1 MKPSK
6 IASWIVFIAGFLY
19 FFVPLI
25 GTLVFSLSTD
35 PVGRSYSNMFA
46 DPQFFASLAFS
57 AVIGVMTIAFSILII
72 VPTAFWV
79 RLRMPQLRPVI
90 EFVTLM
96 PFVIPPVILV
106 FGLIHAYGGTT
117 LIPLAN
123 SDFGDNILVVAA
135 YVVLSLPYMYRSVDA
150 GLRAIDVRTIT
161 EASQS
166 LGAGWVRI
174 LWQIILPNLRV
185 ALLSGVFLTFAI
197 VIGEY
202 TIATFLVR
210 PSFGPYLSLLGQT
223 NVYQSS
229 AVTIVSFA
237 LTWIAMGLI
246 NVIGRRSPNQVQ
258 VAGGR

>member
-6 IASWIVFIAGFLY
+6 IASWVIFIAGFLY

-25 GTLVFSLSTD
+25 ATLIFSITTN
-35 PVGRSYSNMFA
+35 PPGRAYSNMFS
-46 DPQFFASLAFS
+46 DPQFFASLSFS
-57 AVIGVMTIAFSILII
+57 AIIGVLTIIFSILII

-79 RLRMPQLRPVI
+79 RLRLPQLRPLI

-106 FGLIHAYGGTT
+106 FGLIHAYGGQS
-117 LIPLAN
+117 LVPLAN

-166 LGAGWVRI
+166 LGAGWIRI

-185 ALLSGVFLTFAI
+185 ALLSGMFLTFAI

-210 PSFGPYLSLLGQT
+210 PSFGPYLSLLGQD
-223 NVYQSS
+223 NIYQSS
-229 AVTIVSFA
+229 AVTVVSFA

-246 NVIGRRSPNQVQ
+246 NVIGRRSKNQVPA
-258 VAGGR
+258 VGGR

>member
-6 IASWIVFIAGFLY
+6 VVSWVVFIAGFLY

-25 GTLVFSLSTD
+25 ATLVFSLSTN
-35 PVGRSYSNMFA
+35 PAGRAYSGVFADSQFFGSLSYSA
-46 DPQFFASLAFS
+46 L
-57 AVIGVMTIAFSILII
+57 IGALTIVFSILII
-72 VPTAFWV
+72 VPTAYWV
-79 RLRMPQLRPVI
+79 RLRLPQLRPVV
-90 EFVTLM
+90 EFVTLL

-117 LIPLAN
+117 FLPLAN
-123 SDFGDNILVVAA
+123 SDLGDNVLLVAA

-166 LGAGWVRI
+166 LGAGWIRI

-210 PSFGPYLSLLGQT
+210 PAFGPYLSLLGQD
-223 NVYQSS
+223 NEYQSA
-229 AVTIVSFA
+229 AVSLISFA

-246 NVIGRRSPNQVQ
+246 NVIGRRSRNQVQ
-258 VAGGR
+258 VAGLR

>member
-6 IASWIVFIAGFLY
+6 VVSWVVFIAGFLY

-25 GTLVFSLSTD
+25 ATLVFSLSTN
-35 PVGRSYSNMFA
+35 PAGRAYSGVFADSKFFGSLSYSA
-46 DPQFFASLAFS
+46 L
-57 AVIGVMTIAFSILII
+57 IGALTIVFSILII
-72 VPTAFWV
+72 VPTAYWV
-79 RLRMPQLRPVI
+79 RLRLPQLRPFV
-90 EFVTLM
+90 EFVTLL

-117 LIPLAN
+117 FLPLAN
-123 SDFGDNILVVAA
+123 SDLGDNVLLVAA

-166 LGAGWVRI
+166 LGAGWIRI

-210 PSFGPYLSLLGQT
+210 PAFGPYLSLLGQD
-223 NVYQSS
+223 NEYQSA
-229 AVTIVSFA
+229 AVSLISFA

-246 NVIGRRSPNQVQ
+246 NVIGRRSRNQVQ
-258 VAGGR
+258 VAGLR

>member
-1 MKPSK
+1 MKASK
-6 IASWIVFIAGFLY
+6 VLSWVIFIAGFLY

-25 GTLVFSLSTD
+25 GTLAYSLSTH
-35 PVGRSYSNMFA
+35 PAGRAYSNMFA
-46 DPQFFASLAFS
+46 DPAFFSSLSYS
-57 AVIGVMTIAFSILII
+57 ALIGVLTIVFSILII

-79 RLRMPQLRPVI
+79 RLRLPQIRPII
-90 EFVTLM
+90 EFVTLL

-106 FGLIHAYGGTT
+106 FGLIHAYGGAS
-117 LIPLAN
+117 LLPLAN
-123 SDFGDNILVVAA
+123 SDMGDNVLVIAA

-150 GLRAIDVRTIT
+150 GLRAIDVRTMT

-166 LGAGWVRI
+166 LGAGWIRI

-210 PSFGPYLSLLGQT
+210 PAFGPYLSLLGQD
-223 NVYQSS
+223 NQYQSA
-229 AVTIVSFA
+229 AVSLVSFA

-246 NVIGRRSPNQVQ
+246 NVIGRNSRGQIQ
-258 VAGGR
+258 VAGAR